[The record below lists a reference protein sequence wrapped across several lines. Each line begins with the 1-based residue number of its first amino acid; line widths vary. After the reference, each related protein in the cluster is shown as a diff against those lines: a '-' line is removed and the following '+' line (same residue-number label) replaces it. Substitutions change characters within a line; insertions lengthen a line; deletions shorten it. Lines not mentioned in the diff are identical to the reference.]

1 MKKICTTCGNNID
14 NKSSFC
20 KVCGSPIDREVEV
33 KEATNKKED
42 KKEKV
47 NVNPLIVNIIC
58 LLIGFFCPALSIIF
72 LFFFGIRYIRYIKP
86 IGYGIFLRFIVIVIS
101 AVLANI

>member
-1 MKKICTTCGNNID
+1 MNKLLLVAIILVAYLLLCFIVSKVFRKGFKK
-14 NKSSFC
+14 SFLAYI
-20 KVCGSPIDREVEV
+20 PF
-33 KEATNKKED
+33 
-42 KKEKV
+42 
-47 NVNPLIVNIIC
+47 VNIIC

-86 IGYGIFLRFIVIVIS
+86 IGYGIFIRFIVIVIS